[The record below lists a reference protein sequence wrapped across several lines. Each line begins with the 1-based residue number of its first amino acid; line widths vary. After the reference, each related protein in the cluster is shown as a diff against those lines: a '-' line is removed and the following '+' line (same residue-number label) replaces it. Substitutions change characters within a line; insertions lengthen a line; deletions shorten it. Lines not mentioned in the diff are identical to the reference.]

1 MMAIQKILENAIH
14 KLVNEFAKAPY
25 VFFTEADAVARFHQ
39 ILEENPITSRRVQT
53 GDGFEMSLI
62 HREYPTFFRFSGKN
76 PTERLGPPASRGHY
90 DTVVLNP
97 DFAMAHSAATVTNR
111 DIKAMRER
119 DKNIKP
125 FEAVVEFKLDNVGW
139 SAGRAKGAIAA
150 LDKLHLSDEAPLRYL
165 VVLMRYSA
173 PTLTRWE
180 KYWPKVKQAAI
191 GKPEI
196 GSLFA
201 IQWLT
206 CKEGSEVYHFG
217 RWLNNWP
224 HRDSRVAA

>member
-1 MMAIQKILENAIH
+1 MMAIQKTLEGAVH

-39 ILEENPITSRRVQT
+39 ILEEDSIIGHRVRT
-53 GDGFEMSLI
+53 NDEFEVSLI
-62 HREYPTFFRFSGKN
+62 HQEYPTFFRFSGKN
-76 PTERLGPPASRGHY
+76 PTAHLGPPAHRGHY

-97 DFAMAHSAATVTNR
+97 DFVMAHSAATVTNR
-111 DIKAMRER
+111 DIKAMQER
-119 DKNIKP
+119 DENLKP

-150 LDKLHLSDEAPLRYL
+150 LNKLHLSDEAPLRYL

-173 PTLTRWE
+173 PTLTCWE

-191 GKPEI
+191 DKPGI

-206 CKEGSEVYHFG
+206 CKEGLEIYHFG
-217 RWLNNWP
+217 CWLN
-224 HRDSRVAA
+224 D